1 MTIAFLGTGLIGKP
15 MAERLIKSGYQ
26 LVAYN
31 RTVEKTKPLEK
42 LGATVAENPK
52 KAVESAEC
60 SILMLSDAN
69 AIQKTL
75 FSEKIDFQNKT
86 IIQMG
91 TILPEESRNFQEK
104 INTGNG
110 NYFEAPVLGSIPQ
123 AQDGKLIV
131 MVGGNQDQYDRWKEV
146 FQSLGE
152 DIHFIGEVG
161 KAAAVKLA
169 LNQLIASLV
178 TAFSLSLGIIKR
190 NNIDVELFMNILRSS
205 ALYAPTFD
213 KKLPRMLKRDFST
226 PNFPTKH
233 LLKDADL
240 ILNESK
246 RFGLS
251 TNALEGVI
259 DIIKLSLKKG
269 FGETDY
275 SSIYNA
281 VNPQD

>member
-15 MAERLIKSGYQ
+15 MVERLIKSGYQ
-26 LVAYN
+26 LVVYN
-31 RTVEKTKPLEK
+31 RTIEKTKPLKE
-42 LGATVAENPK
+42 LGATVSENPK
-52 KAVESAEC
+52 EAVESAES

-69 AIQKTL
+69 AIQETL
-75 FSEKIDFQNKT
+75 FSDKIDFQNKT

-91 TILPEESRNFQEK
+91 TILPEESKDFEKK
-104 INTGNG
+104 INAGG
-110 NYFEAPVLGSIPQ
+110 GIYFEAPVLGSIPQ
-123 AQDGKLIV
+123 AQNGKLIV
-131 MVGGNQDQYDRWKEV
+131 MVGGNQAQLKKWQNLLKC
-146 FQSLGE
+146 LGE
-152 DIHFIGEVG
+152 DIHFTGEVG
-161 KAAAVKLA
+161 KAAALKLA
-169 LNQLIASLV
+169 LNQLIASLT

-190 NNIDVELFMNILRSS
+190 NNIDVDLLMNILRSS

-213 KKLPRMLKRDFST
+213 KKLPRMLKRDFSN

-240 ILNESK
+240 ILYESK
-246 RFGLS
+246 RLGLS

-259 DIIKLSLKKG
+259 DIIKLSIKKG
-269 FGETDY
+269 FIETDY

>member
-15 MAERLIKSGYQ
+15 MAERLIKSGHE
-26 LVAYN
+26 LVVYN
-31 RTVEKTKPLEK
+31 RTIEKTKSLKE
-42 LGATVAENPK
+42 LGATV
-52 KAVESAEC
+52 VESPKDAIESVDC
-60 SILMLSDAN
+60 SILMLSDAS
-69 AIQKTL
+69 AIQETL
-75 FSEKIDFQNKT
+75 FSDNIDFKNKT

-91 TILPEESRNFQEK
+91 TILPAESRNFKEK
-104 INTGNG
+104 IKSTGG
-110 NYFEAPVLGSIPQ
+110 DYFEAPVLGSIPQ

-131 MVGGNQDQYDRWKEV
+131 MVGGDQDQYDKWREV

-178 TAFSLSLGIIKR
+178 TTFSLSLGIIKR
-190 NNIDVELFMNILRSS
+190 NNIDVDLFMNILRSS

-213 KKLPRMLKRDFST
+213 KKLPRMLKRDFSN

-233 LLKDADL
+233 LLKDAEL
-240 ILNESK
+240 IFKES
-246 RFGLS
+246 RGLGLS

-259 DIIKLSLKKG
+259 NIIKLSIEKG
-269 FGETDY
+269 FSETDY

-281 VNPQD
+281 VNPQE